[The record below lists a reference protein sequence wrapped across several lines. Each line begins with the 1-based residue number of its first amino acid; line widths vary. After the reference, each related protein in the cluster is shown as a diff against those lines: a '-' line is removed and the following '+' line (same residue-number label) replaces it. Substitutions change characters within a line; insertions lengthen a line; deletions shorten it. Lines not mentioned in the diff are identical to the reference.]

1 MKINMNYKII
11 TILIALMLVVGFSL
25 MTATPVLAAGPYTY
39 TSIAT
44 AAWNVS
50 TTWSSSNGGTTY
62 PVAGDTV
69 TISAYTVTVT
79 ASAACANLTVSPNA
93 TLVISGTSTVSATTI
108 TLNGTWVNDSTGLVT
123 GTMTVGATGTYQ
135 LNINAGTIPTAT
147 WNAASTLNITGI
159 TVSTAIP
166 LAGSAQTFGNVI
178 INCTNLASGGIF
190 YFGSSSIVNLTILS
204 TGSGYY
210 ISSATPETISG
221 NLDIEGGT
229 YAIIKGSTARTLNV
243 TGNFIIGGGTLDLA
257 YPISSVTGTFNLSG
271 NYIQTGGMVTV
282 STVTSGGAGAFNF
295 TGSSTQTFSQT
306 AGTITCST
314 TNANNT
320 LTFTIN
326 SGAIV
331 DFGTSILSNSSGT
344 THVLFTNSG
353 TMNIGSIAGI
363 TTSGTTG
370 NIQVGGT
377 RTYNTTG
384 NYTYEGTAAQV
395 AGNGLPATVNN
406 LTISNT
412 AGVTLSQPTTI
423 SGTTSIGNGAILT
436 PGANLLT
443 SDGDFINAG
452 TLTSGSGGVTIAG
465 ITGAQSIAGF
475 TTTGLVSMTKTSGTA
490 TFTGNV
496 SGAGLTINGGSSLN
510 LGSGL
515 THTFTGVVTL
525 AAGTLYGGSST
536 LNIVGSVSGAGGT
549 FTPNTGTVN
558 YNGSTGN
565 QTAAGG
571 TKITYNILE
580 VNNISG
586 VTLGAATTVTT
597 LTIGNVTSSSI
608 FNDGGY
614 AITTATTL
622 NLNSGTYNCTATTF
636 PWGTLTANTGTVNY
650 SLAGTQTV
658 GALNTYNN
666 LTLSGSGTKTLQTGT
681 TTIGGNLTLSGT
693 ANATTVVGLTVSG
706 ALSVGDGTT
715 FTVAGYL
722 LTVTGTTTV
731 GGGTSG
737 TLSFT
742 SATNPAKT
750 FTGLVIINSGAN
762 WTESA
767 AVTPTFSNGITNYGT
782 FTASTGVHTF
792 SNNNQALTGTFSIP
806 SVTVTSPTV
815 LTNNGTLTVGTA
827 LSGTGGLTQGTT
839 GILNIGGTS
848 GITTLNAATNAGNT
862 VNYIG
867 AAQTVYATN
876 YSNLTL
882 SGSGTK
888 TLQSGTT
895 AIGGNFTLSG
905 TATTTTVTG
914 LTIGGAVTLGSGTT
928 FTGGSY
934 THYIAGNWTN
944 NGGTFTNTG
953 STINFNG
960 AAQTIAGSAGT
971 TFNNLIFSVSGVK
984 TIGTAASGILAS
996 GNLSIAGS
1004 GATTASVTN
1013 TNIGVNSLTLGG
1025 VDQVSGTWGSTT
1037 ATSATHQNN
1046 IYFAAT
1052 TGYLTVTNEITPTQL
1067 VFTAVPGTGT
1077 AGTAFSVTV
1086 QSQDA
1091 NGNPSNLASATTITL
1106 SKASG
1111 GGSLSGILTGSIG
1124 IGANSV
1130 TIATPVYSKSDTMT
1144 LTATASSGVTLTAV
1158 TSGSIVFSAGLLDHF
1173 AISTITSPQT
1183 AGTAITGMTLTAQD
1197 AYNNT
1202 VTSFVS
1208 TVTYSGTA
1216 GITGTSAS
1224 FSAGVL
1230 SSVSVTPMVAGS
1242 SDTFIVTGSSKTGTA
1257 TFTVNPG
1264 ALDHFSIST
1273 ITSPQTAGTAITGMT
1288 LTAQDAYNNTVAS
1301 FVSTVT
1307 YSGTAGITG
1316 TSASFSAGVLSSVSV
1331 TPMVAGSS
1339 ETFIVTGSS
1348 KTGTATF
1355 NVNPGSLNAYKI
1367 TAASNT
1373 PTAGATDVLTIT
1385 AVDQYGNTVT
1395 SVTSESLTFSGLS
1408 NAPAGSVPTIT
1419 NSSSVATNLGSGTA
1433 ITFTSGV
1440 SNAGGTLVAYD
1451 AQGPVTLAATD
1462 GTHST
1467 SSTGGAGVSLTV
1479 SPASL
1484 DHFIFTLAT
1493 PQTDGVAFTNTNT
1506 LTAQDAYNNTISTF
1520 NASTNNVT
1528 ISTTLSGAISGLSGT
1543 NKLTSASDFSSGI
1556 ANLAN
1561 HNLKYTGTTGS
1572 GTFTATSA
1580 TGSKTGTSNSVT
1592 ISIGGLDHFVIS
1604 AISSPQTV
1612 GTPITGITLTA
1623 QDAGNNTVTSF
1634 TTTVTYSGTAGITG
1648 TSASFLSG
1656 QLTGVSVTPAVA
1668 GSSETFIVT
1677 GSSKTGTATFNVNP
1691 EVFTLTVPVF
1701 TTWSPSNGSVL
1712 RVGINTSSST
1722 PGSVV
1727 ASATGWTLTV
1737 TASNSDKM
1745 KTSGGSPVS
1754 LTNPMTFS
1762 VDGATYGSSS
1772 VYQTALLAEPASG
1785 SYVAYQAAGM
1795 FNIPLYVKQTV
1806 VSTDTAGSYSITLT
1820 YIVAPGY

>member
-1 MKINMNYKII
+1 M
-11 TILIALMLVVGFSL
+11 
-25 MTATPVLAAGPYTY
+25 
-39 TSIAT
+39 
-44 AAWNVS
+44 
-50 TTWSSSNGGTTY
+50 
-62 PVAGDTV
+62 
-69 TISAYTVTVT
+69 
-79 ASAACANLTVSPNA
+79 
-93 TLVISGTSTVSATTI
+93 
-108 TLNGTWVNDSTGLVT
+108 
-123 GTMTVGATGTYQ
+123 
-135 LNINAGTIPTAT
+135 
-147 WNAASTLNITGI
+147 
-159 TVSTAIP
+159 
-166 LAGSAQTFGNVI
+166 
-178 INCTNLASGGIF
+178 ASGGIF

-282 STVTSGGAGAFNF
+282 STVTSSGGAGAFNF

-443 SDGDFINAG
+443 FDGDFINAG

-1242 SDTFIVTGSSKTGTA
+1242 S
-1257 TFTVNPG
+1257 
-1264 ALDHFSIST
+1264 
-1273 ITSPQTAGTAITGMT
+1273 
-1288 LTAQDAYNNTVAS
+1288 
-1301 FVSTVT
+1301 
-1307 YSGTAGITG
+1307 
-1316 TSASFSAGVLSSVSV
+1316 
-1331 TPMVAGSS
+1331 

-1556 ANLAN
+1556 ANL
-1561 HNLKYTGTTGS
+1561 NLKYTGTTGS

-1648 TSASFLSG
+1648 TSASFSSG

>member
-443 SDGDFINAG
+443 FDGDFINAG

-1242 SDTFIVTGSSKTGTA
+1242 S
-1257 TFTVNPG
+1257 
-1264 ALDHFSIST
+1264 
-1273 ITSPQTAGTAITGMT
+1273 
-1288 LTAQDAYNNTVAS
+1288 
-1301 FVSTVT
+1301 
-1307 YSGTAGITG
+1307 
-1316 TSASFSAGVLSSVSV
+1316 
-1331 TPMVAGSS
+1331 

>member
-443 SDGDFINAG
+443 FDGDFINAG

-1202 VTSFVS
+1202 V
-1208 TVTYSGTA
+1208 
-1216 GITGTSAS
+1216 
-1224 FSAGVL
+1224 
-1230 SSVSVTPMVAGS
+1230 
-1242 SDTFIVTGSSKTGTA
+1242 
-1257 TFTVNPG
+1257 
-1264 ALDHFSIST
+1264 
-1273 ITSPQTAGTAITGMT
+1273 
-1288 LTAQDAYNNTVAS
+1288 AS

-1316 TSASFSAGVLSSVSV
+1316 TSASFSAGVLSSVGV

>member
-1 MKINMNYKII
+1 
-11 TILIALMLVVGFSL
+11 VVGFSL

-443 SDGDFINAG
+443 FDGDFINAG

-1257 TFTVNPG
+1257 TF
-1264 ALDHFSIST
+1264 
-1273 ITSPQTAGTAITGMT
+1273 
-1288 LTAQDAYNNTVAS
+1288 
-1301 FVSTVT
+1301 
-1307 YSGTAGITG
+1307 
-1316 TSASFSAGVLSSVSV
+1316 
-1331 TPMVAGSS
+1331 
-1339 ETFIVTGSS
+1339 
-1348 KTGTATF
+1348 

>member
-353 TMNIGSIAGI
+353 TMNIGSIAGL

-443 SDGDFINAG
+443 FDGDFINAG

-1242 SDTFIVTGSSKTGTA
+1242 S
-1257 TFTVNPG
+1257 
-1264 ALDHFSIST
+1264 
-1273 ITSPQTAGTAITGMT
+1273 
-1288 LTAQDAYNNTVAS
+1288 
-1301 FVSTVT
+1301 
-1307 YSGTAGITG
+1307 
-1316 TSASFSAGVLSSVSV
+1316 
-1331 TPMVAGSS
+1331 

-1556 ANLAN
+1556 ANL
-1561 HNLKYTGTTGS
+1561 NLKYTGTTGS

>member
-1 MKINMNYKII
+1 MNYKII

-443 SDGDFINAG
+443 FDGDFINAG

-1242 SDTFIVTGSSKTGTA
+1242 S
-1257 TFTVNPG
+1257 
-1264 ALDHFSIST
+1264 
-1273 ITSPQTAGTAITGMT
+1273 
-1288 LTAQDAYNNTVAS
+1288 
-1301 FVSTVT
+1301 
-1307 YSGTAGITG
+1307 
-1316 TSASFSAGVLSSVSV
+1316 
-1331 TPMVAGSS
+1331 